1 MGRPGQGLVS
11 PGCPV
16 CQRSVFPM
24 EAVMAADRTP
34 YHKVNNLTIGCV
46 GDISLFAPY
55 ASAFFIKTLKV
66 IASSITVLPQ
76 MQ

>member
-24 EAVMAADRTP
+24 EAIMAADRTP
-34 YHKVNNLTIGCV
+34 YHKVNDLLIGYVC
-46 GDISLFAPY
+46 DISLFGPY
-55 ASAFFIKTLKV
+55 MFLHSSSTLKV
-66 IASSITVLPQ
+66 SVSFITVLPK